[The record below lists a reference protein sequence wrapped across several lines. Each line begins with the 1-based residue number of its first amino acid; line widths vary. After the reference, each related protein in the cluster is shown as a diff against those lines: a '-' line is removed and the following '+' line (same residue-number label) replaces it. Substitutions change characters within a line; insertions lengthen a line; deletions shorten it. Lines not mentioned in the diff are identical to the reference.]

1 MTPRRT
7 TADESSAAAPDAGAG
22 ALEQGGSELYWRL
35 RQDVLDGRFP
45 RGAPLLETA
54 LATAYGT
61 SRTPVRE
68 ALNLLEH
75 DGLLE
80 RAARGYRVRSGTPED
95 VVEIYEAR
103 IALESEAAASAA
115 LRRTDLDLARLRHQH
130 DLLRDSGDERL
141 VRAANFRFHEALWQA
156 GHNDTVTQLLVKL
169 TARLRIYDSGPPS
182 PFGGVDEL
190 HAEHEDI
197 LRAIADHDAEAARAA
212 ARGHLQRSLEQR
224 IRSMVEGD
232 GTPP

>member
-1 MTPRRT
+1 M
-7 TADESSAAAPDAGAG
+7 
-22 ALEQGGSELYWRL
+22 
-35 RQDVLDGRFP
+35 
-45 RGAPLLETA
+45 
-54 LATAYGT
+54 
-61 SRTPVRE
+61 
-68 ALNLLEH
+68 
-75 DGLLE
+75 
-80 RAARGYRVRSGTPED
+80 
-95 VVEIYEAR
+95 
-103 IALESEAAASAA
+103 
-115 LRRTDLDLARLRHQH
+115 
-130 DLLRDSGDERL
+130 
-141 VRAANFRFHEALWQA
+141 RAANFRFHEALWQA

-182 PFGGVDEL
+182 PFGGAEEL